1 LGIPSF
7 YFNRFSY
14 SRHIVPLQ
22 YLIGTLSPH
31 FYRLLRGSQSREQGD
46 LHFPEEYALSLAARA
61 VSGTN
66 SQPCAERLRAFR
78 AITKSK
84 LHEAAKVRLSTQA
97 ALRSSLQRATGL
109 DTQSHPSA
117 TRDVLPYLKF
127 FSAPNDGRSN
137 KGAVELSM
145 SDSASEDNGEPPP
158 PPVEE
163 IDEF

>member
-1 LGIPSF
+1 MFPPKHDSFSSYFQLIPT
-7 YFNRFSY
+7 R
-14 SRHIVPLQ
+14 P
-22 YLIGTLSPH
+22 
-31 FYRLLRGSQSREQGD
+31 QSREQGD
-46 LHFPEEYALSLAARA
+46 SHFPEEYAISLAVRA

-66 SQPCAERLRAFR
+66 SQPCAERLKAFR

-84 LHEAAKVRLSTQA
+84 LHEAAKVKLSTQA

-127 FSAPNDGRSN
+127 FSSPNDGGIGN
-137 KGAVELSM
+137 QGAVELSM
-145 SDSASEDNGEPPP
+145 SESAAEGSGEPPP